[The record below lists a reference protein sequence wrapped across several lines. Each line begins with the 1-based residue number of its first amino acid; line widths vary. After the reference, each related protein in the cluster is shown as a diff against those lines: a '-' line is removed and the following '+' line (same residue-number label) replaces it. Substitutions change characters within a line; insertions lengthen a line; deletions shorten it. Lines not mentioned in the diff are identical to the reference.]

1 MNQAIG
7 MIETK
12 GLLALIEATDTM
24 VKSSEV
30 HCLGKKQ
37 VGGGLNTVVITG
49 DVAAV
54 ETAIQAA
61 IISVRRLGE
70 GLLTASHVIPRPA
83 IDAQAFVDNA
93 EKVEE
98 TKENEPEE
106 VVMETIEIKEQ
117 IETIETDPKE
127 KLFHELQQMKV
138 TELRKLAKEQSNISI
153 PQKNIHRA
161 NKEKLIK
168 ALIDILIINE

>member
-7 MIETK
+7 MIETR
-12 GLLALIEATDTM
+12 GLLALIEATDAM
-24 VKSSEV
+24 LKSSEV

-37 VGGGLNTVVITG
+37 VGGGLNTVLITG

-61 IISVRRLGE
+61 IASVQYLGE
-70 GLLTASHVIPRPA
+70 GLLAASHVIPRPD
-83 IDAQAFVDNA
+83 IDAFSF
-93 EKVEE
+93 VEE
-98 TKENEPEE
+98 VTKIEEIKTPEPEE
-106 VVMETIEIKEQ
+106 ELTEVIELTETSEVIEQE
-117 IETIETDPKE
+117 PKE
-127 KLFHELQQMKV
+127 KVLNELQQMKV
-138 TELRKLAKEQSNISI
+138 TELRKLAKEQPNFSI

-168 ALIDILIINE
+168 ALMDSLIINE

>member
-37 VGGGLNTVVITG
+37 VGGGLNTVLITG

-61 IISVRRLGE
+61 IVSVQRLGE

-83 IDAQAFVDNA
+83 IDAKAFVDAGNIA
-93 EKVEE
+93 EEPE
-98 TKENEPEE
+98 ENEPE
-106 VVMETIEIKEQ
+106 VVVVEAIEIKEPT
-117 IETIETDPKE
+117 ETIEPDPKE
-127 KLFHELQQMKV
+127 KLLHELQQMKV
-138 TELRKLAKEQSNISI
+138 TELRKLAKEQPNISI
-153 PQKNIHRA
+153 PHKNIHRT
-161 NKEKLIK
+161 NKEKLVK
-168 ALIDILIINE
+168 ALTDILIINE